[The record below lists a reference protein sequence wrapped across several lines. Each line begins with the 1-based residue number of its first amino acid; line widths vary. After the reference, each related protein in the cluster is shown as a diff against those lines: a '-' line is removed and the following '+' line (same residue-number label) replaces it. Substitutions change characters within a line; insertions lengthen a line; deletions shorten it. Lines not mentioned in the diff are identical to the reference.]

1 MNDFKNELEQEV
13 EFINDLI
20 SRYLP
25 DETGLDK
32 KIREA
37 MNYSVNAGGKR
48 VRPML
53 MLEVYKL
60 CGGDDCQVVYPFMA
74 ALECIHSYSLVHDDL
89 PAMDNDDYRRGRL
102 TSHKMFGEDMAILAG
117 DALLHHAFETMA
129 RACVEQGDIKASKAM
144 LAIAEGAGVH
154 GMVGGQVV
162 DVISEG
168 KPIDKETL
176 DFIHKNKTAAML
188 IGALKSGAVL
198 GGATEEEIAKIERAG
213 ELIGVA
219 FQIQDDIL
227 DVTSTF
233 EKLGKPINSDEKN
246 HKVTY
251 ATMFGIE
258 KASEFVE
265 TMSDEA
271 IDILKSMGEKTD
283 FLVKLTEY
291 LIKREN

>member
-1 MNDFKNELEQEV
+1 MDFKDLLKEKVKIVDEYLEK
-13 EFINDLI
+13 
-20 SRYLP
+20 YLP
-25 DETGLDK
+25 SEK
-32 KIREA
+32 EYPQIIFEA
-37 MNYSVNAGGKR
+37 MRYSVFAGGKR
-48 VRPML
+48 LRPIMV
-53 MLEVYKL
+53 MEACKAF
-60 CGGDDCQVVYPFMA
+60 GGDVEKTMPFACSIEM
-74 ALECIHSYSLVHDDL
+74 IHTYSLIHDDL
-89 PAMDNDDYRRGRL
+89 PALDNDDYRRGRL

-271 IDILKSMGEKTD
+271 INILKSMGEKTD

>member
-1 MNDFKNELEQEV
+1 M
-13 EFINDLI
+13 
-20 SRYLP
+20 
-25 DETGLDK
+25 
-32 KIREA
+32 
-37 MNYSVNAGGKR
+37 
-48 VRPML
+48 
-53 MLEVYKL
+53 
-60 CGGDDCQVVYPFMA
+60 PFACSIEM
-74 ALECIHSYSLVHDDL
+74 IHTYSLIHDDL
-89 PAMDNDDYRRGRL
+89 PALDNDDYRRGRL

>member
-1 MNDFKNELEQEV
+1 MEFKALLKEKAEIVDKYLEK
-13 EFINDLI
+13 
-20 SRYLP
+20 YLP
-25 DETGLDK
+25 S
-32 KIREA
+32 EA
-37 MNYSVNAGGKR
+37 EYPQIIFKAMRYSVFAGGKR
-48 VRPML
+48 LRPIMV
-53 MLEVYKL
+53 MEA
-60 CGGDDCQVVYPFMA
+60 CRAFGGSVEKAMPFACSIEM
-74 ALECIHSYSLVHDDL
+74 IHTYSLIHDDL
-89 PAMDNDDYRRGRL
+89 PAIDNDDYRRGRL

-117 DALLHHAFETMA
+117 DALLHHAFETMS
-129 RACVEQGDIKASKAM
+129 RACAEQGDISSAKAM

-168 KPIDKETL
+168 KSIDKETL
-176 DFIHKNKTAAML
+176 DFIHRNKTAAML
-188 IGALKSGAVL
+188 IGALKAGAVL
-198 GGATEEEIAKIERAG
+198 GGAGEDEIAKLEKAG

-251 ATMFGIE
+251 ATMFGVE
-258 KASEFVE
+258 KASEYVE
-265 TMSDEA
+265 KMSDEA
-271 IDILKSMGEKTD
+271 IAILKSMGDKTE
-283 FLVKLTEY
+283 FLVRLTEY